1 MAERAVFSV
10 GELSRHIRNAL
21 EKNFSD
27 IWVEGEISNFTAHSS
42 GHFYFSIKDSRSQLK
57 CVMFRHAN
65 KNLKFRLEDGL
76 QIITHGAVSVYEKR
90 GDYQLIIDIVEPRG
104 RGALQLAFEQLKEKL
119 GKEGLF
125 NPEIK
130 KKIPLLPGIIGIVT
144 SPTGAAIKD
153 ILNVLERRFS
163 SVNVLINPVRVQGEG
178 AGEEIA
184 RAITELDT
192 LTNADVIIVA
202 RGGGSI
208 EDLWAF
214 NEETVARSIFRC
226 SIPVISAVGHEI
238 DYTIS
243 DFAAD
248 LRAPTPSAAA
258 ELVIAEREKLI
269 ERVRVFENS
278 IIQSMEQGIG
288 RFKDKVNFFRTG
300 YGFRRF
306 EDKLRQN
313 TQIVDELRSGLF
325 LRISHL
331 AQVRKK
337 TLENLAGKLSTLGP
351 ESVLKRGYSITLKLP
366 GEEVITDARKVKPGS
381 RVRIMV
387 ARGSFYA
394 EVVKKGETNEI

>member
-1 MAERAVFSV
+1 LAERAVFSV